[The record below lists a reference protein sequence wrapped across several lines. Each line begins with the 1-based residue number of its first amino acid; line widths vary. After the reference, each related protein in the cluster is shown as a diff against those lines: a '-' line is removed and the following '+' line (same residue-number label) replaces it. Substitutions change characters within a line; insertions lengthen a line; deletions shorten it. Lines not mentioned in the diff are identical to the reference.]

1 MLQQHFKADLS
12 HFEEAQ
18 INAWTLCFGALKA
31 TYLKTLELLYYTP
44 FSITKKV
51 IFFFNSPSINTTL
64 RHHGAAS
71 QSRPT
76 SKL

>member
-31 TYLKTLELLYYTP
+31 TYFDTLEMLYYTP
-44 FSITKKV
+44 FSIMKKSNL
-51 IFFFNSPSINTTL
+51 FL
-64 RHHGAAS
+64 
-71 QSRPT
+71 
-76 SKL
+76 

>member
-12 HFEEAQ
+12 HFVEAQ

-44 FSITKKV
+44 FSITKKSDL
-51 IFFFNSPSINTTL
+51 FL
-64 RHHGAAS
+64 
-71 QSRPT
+71 
-76 SKL
+76 